1 MLGIEELSP
10 SDRLIVKRARKLEM
24 FLTQPFFLTKEF
36 TGREGKHVPVGKTLD
51 GCETILS
58 GKMDDVPENAF
69 FMIGDIEE
77 IR

>member
-10 SDRLIVKRARKLEM
+10 TDRLIVKRARKLEM

-36 TGREGKHVPVGKTLD
+36 TGREGKHVPVSKTLD
-51 GCETILS
+51 GCERILS

-69 FMIGDIEE
+69 FMIGNIEE